1 MSAAGANGL
10 LPFRNRL
17 HAETEEGIIDAEY
30 TKEKKYFFV

>member
-17 HAETEEGIIDAEY
+17 HAETEEGLIEFIMNQSESQR
-30 TKEKKYFFV
+30 